1 VTEDKSKLNKP
12 QAPTSQPLAK
22 AHHSKKTVVLEFFW
36 GICIDPAYLRG
47 INVYIWWPT
56 LLLFLVKIAKCF
68 LRIDALACIDQEH
81 ALTAW

>member
-47 INVYIWWPT
+47 INVYIW
-56 LLLFLVKIAKCF
+56 
-68 LRIDALACIDQEH
+68 
-81 ALTAW
+81 